1 MREDIGRGVPNLYD
15 IFSLKKGDFF
25 MKTLSNNKRDITR
38 KLAVTGIMSAVSAV
52 LMMLSFNIPIMPS
65 FIKMD
70 FSELPAL
77 ITAFSIGPVWG
88 VAVCLIKNVL
98 NLPFSTTGGVGELS
112 NFVLGALFVL
122 FAALIYEKKKTRAG
136 ALIGSGVGSLVMAVV
151 SIPWNYFVTYP
162 AYVKI
167 LNFPLEAI
175 LGMYQ
180 KINPSVDGLLQALL
194 VFNLPY
200 TFCKGLV
207 ISLLTF
213 LIYKRLSPIL
223 KGKKSRN
230 KEKN

>member
-1 MREDIGRGVPNLYD
+1 
-15 IFSLKKGDFF
+15 
-25 MKTLSNNKRDITR
+25 MKALSNKKDITR
-38 KLAVTGIMSAVSAV
+38 KIAVTGIMSAVSAV

-88 VAVCLIKNVL
+88 VAVCLIKNLV
-98 NLPFSTTGGVGELS
+98 NLPFTTTAGVGELS
-112 NFVLGALFVL
+112 NFILGVMLVLPAG
-122 FAALIYEKKKTRAG
+122 LIYQKNKTRVG
-136 ALIGSGVGSLVMAVV
+136 ALIGSAIGSLIMAVV
-151 SIPWNYFVTYP
+151 SIPWNYYITYP
-162 AYVKI
+162 AFVKI

-200 TFCKGLV
+200 TFCKGLL

-223 KGKKSRN
+223 KGKKGQKN
-230 KEKN
+230 EKN

>member
-1 MREDIGRGVPNLYD
+1 MKLSIDN
-15 IFSLKKGDFF
+15 KKTG
-25 MKTLSNNKRDITR
+25 ITR

-77 ITAFSIGPVWG
+77 ITAFSIGPLWG
-88 VAVCLIKNVL
+88 VIVCLVKNLV
-98 NLPFSTTGGVGELS
+98 NLPFTTTAGVGELS
-112 NFVLGALFVL
+112 NFVLGALFIFPAGLV
-122 FAALIYEKKKTRAG
+122 YKKVKNRVG
-136 ALIGSGVGSLVMAVV
+136 ALIGSVVGSFIMAVV
-151 SIPWNYFVTYP
+151 SIPWNYYITYP

-180 KINPSVDGLLQALL
+180 KINPGVDGLFQALL

-207 ISLLTF
+207 ISLITF
-213 LIYKRLSPIL
+213 AIYKRLSPIL
-223 KGKKSRN
+223 KGKK
-230 KEKN
+230 

>member
-1 MREDIGRGVPNLYD
+1 
-15 IFSLKKGDFF
+15 
-25 MKTLSNNKRDITR
+25 MKALSNNKKDITR
-38 KLAVTGIMSAVSAV
+38 KIAVTGIMSAVSAV

-88 VAVCLIKNVL
+88 VAVCLIKNLV
-98 NLPFSTTGGVGELS
+98 NLPFTTTAGVGELS
-112 NFVLGALFVL
+112 NFILGVMLVLPAGLL
-122 FAALIYEKKKTRAG
+122 YQKNKTRVG
-136 ALIGSGVGSLVMAVV
+136 ALIGSAIGSLIMAVV
-151 SIPWNYFVTYP
+151 SIPWNYYITYP
-162 AYVKI
+162 AFVKI

-213 LIYKRLSPIL
+213 LVYKRLSPIL
-223 KGKKSRN
+223 KGKKGQKN
-230 KEKN
+230 EKN

>member
-1 MREDIGRGVPNLYD
+1 
-15 IFSLKKGDFF
+15 
-25 MKTLSNNKRDITR
+25 MKTLSKNQRDITR

-88 VAVCLIKNVL
+88 VAVCLIKNLV
-98 NLPFSTTGGVGELS
+98 NLPFTTTAGVGELS
-112 NFVLGALFVL
+112 NFVLGAMLVL
-122 FAALIYEKKKTRAG
+122 PAGFIYQKNKTRVG
-136 ALIGSGVGSLVMAVV
+136 ALIGSAVGSLIMAVV

-162 AYVKI
+162 AFVKI

-213 LIYKRLSPIL
+213 LVYKRLSPIL
-223 KGKKSRN
+223 KGKSGRN

>member
-1 MREDIGRGVPNLYD
+1 
-15 IFSLKKGDFF
+15 

-38 KLAVTGIMSAVSAV
+38 KIAVTGIMSAVSAV

-77 ITAFSIGPVWG
+77 ITAFSIGPIWG
-88 VAVCLIKNVL
+88 VAVCLIKNLV
-98 NLPFSTTGGVGELS
+98 NLPLTTTAGVGELS
-112 NFVLGALFVL
+112 NFVLGTLFVL
-122 FAALIYEKKKTRAG
+122 PAGLIYQKKKTRAG
-136 ALIGSGVGSLVMAVV
+136 ALIGSAVGSLIMAVV

-162 AYVKI
+162 AFVKI
-167 LNFPLEAI
+167 LNFPLTSI

-180 KINPSVDGLLQALL
+180 KINPDVNGLWGALL

-223 KGKKSRN
+223 KGKNARN

>member
-1 MREDIGRGVPNLYD
+1 MREDIDGELCPFKIS
-15 IFSLKKGDFF
+15 IFSLFSKGDSF
-25 MKTLSNNKRDITR
+25 MKKISIINRNTQITR
-38 KLAVTGIMSAVSAV
+38 KLAITGIMSAVSAV

-77 ITAFSIGPVWG
+77 VTAFSIGPIWG
-88 VAVCLIKNVL
+88 IIVCLIKNL
-98 NLPFSTTGGVGELS
+98 INLPFSTTAGVGELS
-112 NFVLGALFVL
+112 NFVLGALFVGS
-122 FAALIYEKKKTRAG
+122 AGLIYMNFKNRVG
-136 ALIGSGVGSLVMAVV
+136 ALVGSAIGSLIMAVV
-151 SIPWNYFVTYP
+151 SIPWNYYITYP

-180 KINPSVDGLLQALL
+180 KINPGVDGLFQALL

-207 ISLLTF
+207 IALITF
-213 LIYKRLSPIL
+213 VIYKRLSPIL
-223 KGKKSRN
+223 KGKK
-230 KEKN
+230 

>member
-1 MREDIGRGVPNLYD
+1 
-15 IFSLKKGDFF
+15 
-25 MKTLSNNKRDITR
+25 MKALSNNKKDITR
-38 KLAVTGIMSAVSAV
+38 KIAVTGIMSAVSAV

-88 VAVCLIKNVL
+88 VAVCLIKNLV
-98 NLPFSTTGGVGELS
+98 NLPFTTTAGVGELS
-112 NFVLGALFVL
+112 NFILGVMLVLPAG
-122 FAALIYEKKKTRAG
+122 LIYQKNKTRVG
-136 ALIGSGVGSLVMAVV
+136 ALIGSALGSLIMAVV
-151 SIPWNYFVTYP
+151 SIPWNYYITYP
-162 AYVKI
+162 AFVKI

-200 TFCKGLV
+200 TFCKGLL

-223 KGKKSRN
+223 KGKKGQKN
-230 KEKN
+230 EKN

>member
-1 MREDIGRGVPNLYD
+1 MSSN
-15 IFSLKKGDFF
+15 SL
-25 MKTLSNNKRDITR
+25 NVNKRKENIR
-38 KLAVTGIMSAVSAV
+38 KLCVIGIMSAVSAV

-77 ITAFSIGPVWG
+77 ITAFSIGPIAG
-88 VAVCLIKNVL
+88 VIVCLLKNL
-98 NLPFSTTGGVGELS
+98 INLPFSTTAGVGELS
-112 NFVLGALFVL
+112 NFVLGVALVL
-122 FAALIYEKKKTRAG
+122 PAGLIYKKMKTRAG
-136 ALIGSGVGSLVMAVV
+136 ALIGSSIGSLIMAVF

-175 LGMYQ
+175 LGMY
-180 KINPSVDGLLQALL
+180 KAINPNVNGLLQALL
-194 VFNLPY
+194 IFNLPY

-213 LIYKRLSPIL
+213 LLYKRLSPII
-223 KGKKSRN
+223 KGKK
-230 KEKN
+230 KEKKGETEKKT